1 MGTQILLKFMRLA
14 NAVMYIHTSAEFILT
29 SFAVANDAANP
40 DIGIVDMTRMW
51 NVYVSSGLHLVDNL
65 SVLCIICDMSSLTSL
80 RAGIRSTFTGRIRLR
95 CGSLS
100 TQPVRSR
107 FHSYALELYLSAG
120 LFLTTSNAHPDE
132 HLWSRLVLRFTLR
145 PPDRSQL
152 RAARHV
158 VLPSFQQH
166 RDAHRLGQSPDQHS
180 GRKRDNVT
188 YYAPRRPGSVVECAW
203 EGGGVGPRHGQGRP
217 GAG

>member
-1 MGTQILLKFMRLA
+1 MGTPIFLKFMRLA

-40 DIGIVDMTRMW
+40 DIGIVDMARTW
-51 NVYVSSGLHLVDNL
+51 NVYISSSLHLVDNL

-132 HLWSRLVLRFTLR
+132 HLWSRMVLRFTLH
-145 PPDRSQL
+145 PSDRSQR

-158 VLPSFQQH
+158 VLPSFQQY
-166 RDAHRLGQSPDQHS
+166 RDAHRLG
-180 GRKRDNVT
+180 
-188 YYAPRRPGSVVECAW
+188 
-203 EGGGVGPRHGQGRP
+203 
-217 GAG
+217 